1 MSETIKSSTDRLQ
14 IGKILNPHRKK
25 LLCAEKRE
33 GIVGLGLPFFRLKN
47 YTRYQSPECL
57 R

>member
-14 IGKILNPHRKK
+14 IGKILNPHRIF